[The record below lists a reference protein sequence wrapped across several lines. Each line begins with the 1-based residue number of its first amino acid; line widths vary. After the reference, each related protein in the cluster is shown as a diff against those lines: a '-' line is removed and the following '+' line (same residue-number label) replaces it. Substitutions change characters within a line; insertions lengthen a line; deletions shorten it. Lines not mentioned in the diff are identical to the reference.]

1 MPKQY
6 FVTNSLRNDLPMDFV
21 NSKNKRYIHV
31 INFKLMDITS
41 GKLLMDVSAHSDFIK
56 DHPYLN
62 GFMCFCNEQLAKRK
76 KYEIM
81 HHITNFNLWFQ
92 DLYGNVLNP
101 SNYLFT
107 GEFMLE
113 Y

>member
-1 MPKQY
+1 MPKRY
-6 FVTNSLRNDLPMDFV
+6 FITNLLRSELPYDFI

-81 HHITNFNLWFQ
+81 HYITNFNLWFQ
-92 DLYGNVLNP
+92 DLYGNVLNS